1 MRTTVRKPLFVAA
14 ASLLAAGL
22 CLGVAALPT
31 PARAADQ
38 MVTATDKDDKGKV
51 TVAPGGTLVVRLE
64 SNRTTGFSWH
74 VHRGDSKMLKLQG
87 QPKYEAPKGGAIG
100 AGGHQVFTFKVA
112 APDNTDTVLELYYM
126 QAGSRDPKPGKTY
139 TLNVHVAK

>member
-1 MRTTVRKPLFVAA
+1 MGYTVRKPLLAA
-14 ASLLAAGL
+14 AVSLLAAGL

-31 PARAADQ
+31 PARADTP
-38 MVTATDKDDKGKV
+38 VTATDKDDKGKV

-64 SNRTTGFSWH
+64 SNVTTGYSWH
-74 VHRGDSKMLKLQG
+74 VHKNDAKQLRLQG
-87 QPKYEAPKGGAIG
+87 RPKYERPEGGAIG

-112 APDNTDTVLELYYM
+112 APDNTDTTLELYYT
-126 QAGSRDPKPGKTY
+126 QAGSRDPKPGKTF